1 MSTTN
6 LTKFSQDWTENKKF
20 FIIGQKVVRTPFLKN
35 AASSWEK
42 VRYYYKVYV
51 EEFSRE
57 LQHIVTRYGSA
68 CFTSNTIASPYQNGL
83 VVFHALQT

>member
-1 MSTTN
+1 MQV
-6 LTKFSQDWTENKKF
+6 LVGKKWGTK
-20 FIIGQKVVRTPFLKN
+20 
-35 AASSWEK
+35 
-42 VRYYYKVYV
+42 YV